1 MDVTPYYDPMLAKL
15 VVHGDTR
22 HQAIERLDE
31 VLAESSIRL
40 VGAAGLATTNLSF
53 CRQLLASSAFVD
65 ATYDTSFAEALAKGT
80 R

>member
-22 HQAIERLDE
+22 AEAVARLDE
-31 VLAESSIRL
+31 VLAETTIGL
-40 VGAAGLATTNLSF
+40 IGAAGPAMTNVAF
-53 CRQLLASSAFVD
+53 CRQLLATQSFAD
-65 ATYDTSFAEALAKGT
+65 ATYDTSFAEALAKGN